1 MAKYYGLNAAGE
13 DANIQRGD
21 LVRFL
26 PEDLLPFQDNYRFGA
41 TDSDPAVIAERDK
54 EIEKMV
60 RSLCENGQKM
70 PVKIHGV
77 SGNRFQVHAGD
88 TRHLAFL
95 RINERK
101 IWPFSHKDDPQG
113 IARVECTVDTNGD
126 PKRTFGTSIT
136 ENIARNELNV
146 IDMANAVSIATDDY
160 KFTDAEILRQFEQAK
175 LDGTAK
181 DPAWLPNMRRLARL
195 PVERKREIYLGLMAA
210 SVGYLLAEIPEERHA
225 EVLAEAAGETV
236 VMLDHQSTK
245 SPILFTQQFG
255 RILRPTPPLTN
266 DDPRAETWSE
276 LHPREAGDVLAEA
289 AGETLTARKF
299 VNIAALVRSYTCP
312 DCGPTEPDSEAGT
325 NCGQCHQP
333 YDMDALENPAP
344 PEQAF
349 TERTLDYTESQTAP
363 VIQPNKQPKK
373 RKKVT
378 ARAVAE
384 VAKSKGLLAHKKVG
398 HTLAGM
404 REFWRPYAEERNAET
419 RIGQLAAASLAW
431 MDSGADDD
439 FFNAI
444 KKILKE
450 TK

>member
-1 MAKYYGLNAAGE
+1 MSKYYGLNAAGE

-210 SVGYLLAEIPEERHA
+210 SVGYLLAEIPEDRHA
-225 EVLAEAAGETV
+225 EVLAEAAGETLAPV
-236 VMLDHQSTK
+236 NTYDKMGTATFV
-245 SPILFTQQFG
+245 
-255 RILRPTPPLTN
+255 TN
-266 DDPRAETWSE
+266 DDPRTDSP
-276 LHPREAGDVLAEA
+276 LNHQ
-289 AGETLTARKF
+289 TLGRGLRLK
-299 VNIAALVRSYTCP
+299 NCP
-312 DCGPTEPDSEAGT
+312 DCGPTLPIVDILGGDNCSV
-325 NCGQCHQP
+325 CGQL
-333 YDMDALENPAP
+333 YSFDEVMDALENPAP

-349 TERTLDYTESQTAP
+349 TERTLDYTDSQTAP

-404 REFWRPYAEERNAET
+404 REFWEPLAHERNGET
-419 RIGQLAAASLAW
+419 RTGQLAVASLAW
-431 MDSGADDD
+431 MASGDDD
-439 FFNAI
+439 AYFLAL

>member
-1 MAKYYGLNAAGE
+1 MSKYYGLNASGE

-88 TRHLAFL
+88 TRHIAFL

-101 IWPFSHKDDPQG
+101 IWPFSHKDDPKG

-136 ENIARNELNV
+136 ENVARNELNV

-175 LDGTAK
+175 VDGTAK

-195 PVERKREIYLGLMAA
+195 PIERKREIYLGLMAA
-210 SVGYLLAEIPEERHA
+210 SVGYLLAEIPEDRHA
-225 EVLAEAAGETV
+225 EVLAEAAGETLNV
-236 VMLDHQSTK
+236 SIGPLAPSEYVIHKDGDSTNNAIGNLEITDTLTGTDRPLYHQT
-245 SPILFTQQFG
+245 LG
-255 RILRPTPPLTN
+255 RGFR
-266 DDPRAETWSE
+266 
-276 LHPREAGDVLAEA
+276 PRE
-289 AGETLTARKF
+289 
-299 VNIAALVRSYTCP
+299 CP
-312 DCGPTEPDSEAGT
+312 DCGPTQPVDDNLGGQ
-325 NCGQCHQP
+325 NCGVCHQP
-333 YDMDALENPAP
+333 YNYDDALENPAAP
-344 PEQAF
+344 AQ
-349 TERTLDYTESQTAP
+349 TLDYSESQTAP

-384 VAKSKGLLAHKKVG
+384 VAKSKGLLQHKKVG

-404 REFWRPYAEERNAET
+404 REFWTPMAHERNADT
-419 RIGQLAAASLAW
+419 RLGQLAAASLAW
-431 MDSGADDD
+431 MEVGDDD
-439 FFNAI
+439 AFY
-444 KKILKE
+444 KQLLKILKE
-450 TK
+450 AK